1 MPHTSGSGAAVSPT
15 TDHAF
20 GYAACVEQVVAL
32 DSPVLPEGVR
42 RVVGPDGGLMHPDS
56 TAPQTEAPS
65 AAERALRMSMD
76 PAPITFAA
84 RTDVGRK
91 RVHNEDNY
99 LVDRKLRLYVVCDG
113 MGGHAAGEIAS
124 AVAVRTLSEEI
135 RKSHDL
141 LDDYVAEKRGGAKV
155 SRRDITNMLGF
166 AVNCAS
172 RKIHAEAR
180 SDSSKR
186 GMGTTLVAALFLGT
200 QAFII
205 HVGDSRV
212 YLLRNGSLEQLTE
225 DHNVYN
231 EFIKKKKMDL
241 GKAANRAPK
250 SAITRAVGVYEHCEP
265 ETLVVDVAPG
275 DRFLLCTD
283 GLSGYFEAPEG
294 SPEELAHKLVIQDPE
309 VVVGDLVE
317 TANTRGGKD
326 NITAVLVTIGALA
339 ADGDERLTQ
348 LEAQKQALSRTP
360 LFSALSARE
369 LRQVLQVTEVESYAD
384 GQEVFCEG
392 QTGEQLYV
400 VLSGQIEVLRGGAPV
415 ARLQVGEHFGE
426 MALIRDQPRSA
437 ATRALGLAQLMV
449 IHRRNFFEILRSE
462 HRLAVKL
469 LWQLSGVLAH
479 RLAETTRNLGI
490 AREELVGEQL
500 TCEVFGGDEDPVTRE
515 LP

>member
-1 MPHTSGSGAAVSPT
+1 MLV
-15 TDHAF
+15 
-20 GYAACVEQVVAL
+20 
-32 DSPVLPEGVR
+32 DSN
-42 RVVGPDGGLMHPDS
+42 
-56 TAPQTEAPS
+56 APQPLDAAP
-65 AAERALRMSMD
+65 D
-76 PAPITFAA
+76 PSLPPGSELLGSSESAPISFAA

-91 RVHNEDNY
+91 RDHNEDNY

-113 MGGHAAGEIAS
+113 MGGHAAGEVAS
-124 AVAVRTLSEEI
+124 AVAVRTLSEEV
-135 RKSHDL
+135 RKSQDL

-155 SRRDITNMLGF
+155 NRRDITNMLGF

-172 RKIHAEAR
+172 RKIHAEAC

-186 GMGTTLVAALFLGT
+186 GMGTTLVAALFLGN

-212 YLLRNGSLEQLTE
+212 YMLRNGTLEQLTE

-241 GKAANRAPK
+241 GGAANLAPRH
-250 SAITRAVGVYEHCEP
+250 AITRAVGVYEHCEP

-294 SPEELAHKLVIQDPE
+294 SPDELAKKLLAKDPD

-326 NITAVLVTIGALA
+326 NITAVLVTIGTLE
-339 ADGDERLTQ
+339 ADDRERLSQ
-348 LEAQKQALSRTP
+348 LEAQKQTLAQTP
-360 LFSALSARE
+360 LFSALNARE

-384 GQEVFCEG
+384 GQMIFVEG
-392 QTGEQLYV
+392 QAGEQLYI
-400 VLSGQIEVLRGGAPV
+400 VLSGQIEVVRSGSPV
-415 ARLQVGEHFGE
+415 ARLQPGEHFGE
-426 MALIRDQPRSA
+426 MSLIRDQPRSA
-437 ATRALGLAQLMV
+437 SARAVGLTQLMV
-449 IHRRNFFEILRSE
+449 IHRNNFFEILRSE

-469 LWQLSGVLAH
+469 LWQFTGVLAH

-490 AREELVGEQL
+490 AREELIGEDIS
-500 TCEVFGGDEDPVTRE
+500 CEVFGADDDPVTSE